1 MPSITPPSLSTGCFS
16 SSTPI
21 ALLNRVWVVFLK
33 DKVQCAFNWCMTPG
47 ATAEEQWI
55 PAQQWDWWTTGHH
68 KTNKLND
75 LDPPNSR
82 RRPENIYI
90 CCHCGVTLFRIV
102 LLFSVATP
110 GLVNETLL
118 CFQDIFICSSVLF
131 LSVMLMMVLV
141 PIHLGLP
148 LFLLV
153 IYMYLSTS
161 TNTMLLFPYSDKPT
175 RKESFLML
183 CPSC

>member
-1 MPSITPPSLSTGCFS
+1 MTLIPQTAGDGWKMSIF
-16 SSTPI
+16 
-21 ALLNRVWVVFLK
+21 A
-33 DKVQCAFNWCMTPG
+33 
-47 ATAEEQWI
+47 ATAVLLQ
-55 PAQQWDWWTTGHH
+55 
-68 KTNKLND
+68 
-75 LDPPNSR
+75 
-82 RRPENIYI
+82 
-90 CCHCGVTLFRIV
+90 IV

-110 GLVNETLL
+110 GLANETLL
-118 CFQDIFICSSVLF
+118 CFQDIFICFSVLF

-141 PIHLGLP
+141 PILLG